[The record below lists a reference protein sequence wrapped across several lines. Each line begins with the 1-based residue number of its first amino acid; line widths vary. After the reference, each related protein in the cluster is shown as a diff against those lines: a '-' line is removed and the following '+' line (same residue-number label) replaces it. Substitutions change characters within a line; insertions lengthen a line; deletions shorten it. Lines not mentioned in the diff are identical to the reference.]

1 MSRPPTA
8 LASRANPRH
17 PRRRSSR
24 GVTLLELLIGV
35 GVIIVITVG
44 VLMGVRSLNGQLDR
58 SALLRHAPQIHA
70 NLSAYG
76 VLDAATAKDLTTKA
90 AIDLNAFP
98 LDLVSGE
105 SVGNAFGGQTFVTG
119 LKAPLQGIAAG
130 GAYVLS
136 FTGIPASQCASVA
149 RGLSALADGVWVKA
163 STTTD
168 QPTALPDGS
177 GMVREVGK
185 PLDRTKLTT
194 QCADGGGPLEIHV
207 LMKR

>member
-1 MSRPPTA
+1 MSRPLSA

-17 PRRRSSR
+17 LRRRSTR

-44 VLMGVRSLNGQLDR
+44 VLMGVRSLNAQLDR

-76 VLDAATAKDLTTKA
+76 VLDASTTMTLTTQA

-98 LDLVSGE
+98 SDLVSGS
-105 SVGNAFGGQTFVTG
+105 SVSNAFGGQTFVTG
-119 LKAPLQGIAAG
+119 LQTPLQGIAAG

-136 FTGIPASQCASVA
+136 FTGIPASQCAGVA
-149 RGLSALADGVWVKA
+149 RGLSALADAVWVGA
-163 STTTD
+163 SATTA
-168 QPTALPDGS
+168 QPTALPETS
-177 GMVREVGK
+177 SMVREVGK
-185 PLDRTKLTT
+185 SLDRTKLTT
-194 QCADGGGPLEIHV
+194 QCAAGGGALEIHV